1 MQPLKMPAHS
11 QILEH
16 AVSSPLFHPLLLALV
31 TLALTIFV
39 VKRFFAT
46 SASHKKLPPSPS
58 KVPVIGHLHKLGIY
72 PHRSL
77 QKLSRKYGPLMLLRL
92 GRIPTLVVSSADA
105 AEEVMK
111 THDLAFADRPRSKL
125 NEKLLYN
132 YKDVASA
139 PYGEYW
145 RQMKSICV
153 IQLLSNKRV
162 YDTRKVRENET
173 ALLVKKIAESS
184 PSVVDLSDLLM
195 AYTNDVVSMSAFG
208 RRFSKGEGG
217 RQFRRMMK
225 EFASLLGGFD
235 VGTYI
240 PQLAWLSSV
249 MGLYNKVDAVAKEFD
264 EILER
269 IVDEHISTS
278 KREKVE
284 GAEDFVDVLLQI
296 YNDKSI
302 TGFSID
308 RESIKAIVLD
318 VLAAGTDTTFTVLEW
333 TMAELLRHPQ
343 VMKKVQKEL
352 RLIFKNKSDIIA
364 QDDYEKMPYL
374 KAVIKETLRVYPPV
388 PLLVP
393 RKARNNVNVMGYD
406 IVAGTT
412 VIINVYAI
420 GRDPSLWDEPD
431 EFRPERFLNSTIDFR
446 GHDFQLIPFGAG
458 RRSCPGIS
466 FAMVTNELVL
476 ANLLHKF
483 YWELPNGTKGKDLDM
498 TETTGLA
505 IHKKGPL
512 LAVAIPYS
520 I

>member
-1 MQPLKMPAHS
+1 
-11 QILEH
+11 
-16 AVSSPLFHPLLLALV
+16 
-31 TLALTIFV
+31 
-39 VKRFFAT
+39 
-46 SASHKKLPPSPS
+46 
-58 KVPVIGHLHKLGIY
+58 
-72 PHRSL
+72 
-77 QKLSRKYGPLMLLRL
+77 MLLRL
-92 GRIPTLVVSSADA
+92 GSVPTLVVSSAEA
-105 AEEVMK
+105 AQEVMK
-111 THDLAFADRPRSKL
+111 THDLAFADRPRLKL

-132 YKDVASA
+132 YKDVATA

-162 YDTRKVRENET
+162 YDTRTVRENET
-173 ALLVKKIAESS
+173 ALLVMKIAECS
-184 PSVVDLSDLLM
+184 PSVVDLSDLFM
-195 AYTNDVVSMSAFG
+195 AYTSDIVSMSAFG
-208 RRFSKGEGG
+208 RKFSEGESG

-225 EFASLLGGFD
+225 EFVSLLGGFD

-240 PQLAWLSSV
+240 PQLAWFGTV
-249 MGLYNKVDAVAKEFD
+249 TGLYNKVDAVAKEFD
-264 EILER
+264 EFLER

-318 VLAAGTDTTFTVLEW
+318 VLAAGTDTTYTVLEW
-333 TMAELLRHPQ
+333 AMTELLRHPQ
-343 VMKKVQKEL
+343 VMKKLQNEL
-352 RLIFKNKSDIIA
+352 RLNSRNKSDIIA
-364 QDDYEKMPYL
+364 QDDCEKMPYL
-374 KAVIKETLRVYPPV
+374 KAVFKETLRIHPPI

-393 RKARNNVNVMGYD
+393 REARNDVSVMGYD
-406 IVAGTT
+406 IVAKTM
-412 VIINVYAI
+412 VIVNAWAI
-420 GRDPSLWDEPD
+420 GRDPTIWDEPD
-431 EFRPERFLNSTIDFR
+431 EFRPERFLNSTVDIR

-466 FAMVTNELVL
+466 FAMVTNELAL

-483 YWELPNGTKGKDLDM
+483 DWELPNGMKGGNLDM

-505 IHKKGPL
+505 IHKKEPL

>member
-1 MQPLKMPAHS
+1 MPAQS
-11 QILEH
+11 QTIEQP
-16 AVSSPLFHPLLLALV
+16 VSSPLLYPFILSLIPLALSFF
-31 TLALTIFV
+31 LI
-39 VKRFFAT
+39 KRLITT
-46 SASHKKLPPSPS
+46 SLRHQNLPPSPA
-58 KVPVIGHLHKLGIY
+58 KLPIIGHLHKLGKF

-77 QKLSRKYGPLMLLRL
+77 HKLSQKHGPLMLLRL
-92 GRIPTLVVSSADA
+92 GSVPTLVVSSAEA
-105 AEEVMK
+105 AQEVMK

-173 ALLVKKIAESS
+173 ALLMKKVAESS

-195 AYTNDVVSMSAFG
+195 TFTNDIVSMSAFG
-208 RRFSKGEGG
+208 RKFSEGESG
-217 RQFRRMMK
+217 RQFRRLMK
-225 EFASLLGGFD
+225 EFVSVLGGFD
-235 VGTYI
+235 VGTYL
-240 PQLAWLSSV
+240 PKLAWFSSV
-249 MGLYNKVDAVAKEFD
+249 LGFYTKVDAVAKEFD
-264 EILER
+264 EFLER
-269 IVDEHISTS
+269 IVDEHIDTS
-278 KREKVE
+278 KREKFE
-284 GAEDFVDVLLQI
+284 GVEDFVDVLLEI
-296 YNDKSI
+296 YKDKNI

-318 VLAAGTDTTFTVLEW
+318 VLAAGTDTTYTVLEW
-333 TMAELLRHPQ
+333 AMAELLRHPQ
-343 VMKKVQKEL
+343 VMKKVQNEL
-352 RLIFKNKSDIIA
+352 RVIGRNRSNIIA

-374 KAVIKETLRVYPPV
+374 EAVIKETLRIHPPI

-393 RKARNNVNVMGYD
+393 REARNDVNVMGYD
-406 IVAGTT
+406 IVAGTM
-412 VIINVYAI
+412 VIINAWAI
-420 GRDPSLWDEPD
+420 GRDPTLWDEPD
-431 EFRPERFLNSTIDFR
+431 KFKPERFLHSTIDFR
-446 GHDFQLIPFGAG
+446 GCDFQLIPFGAG

-483 YWELPNGTKGKDLDM
+483 DWELPNGMKGEDLEM

-505 IHKKGPL
+505 IHKKEPL
-512 LAVAIPYS
+512 LAVATPYS